1 MADYF
6 VTAQMLFSL
15 SLLPNCLVISTISV
29 TFILNLNSNRRTI
42 SFNLKTV
49 SLMTLEVHI
58 ASDIA
63 TKGSKRFYVPVSSI
77 DVRKAMAFYKLCA
90 FDSRNML

>member
-1 MADYF
+1 
-6 VTAQMLFSL
+6 
-15 SLLPNCLVISTISV
+15 
-29 TFILNLNSNRRTI
+29 
-42 SFNLKTV
+42 
-49 SLMTLEVHI
+49 MTLEVHI

-77 DVRKAMAFYKLCA
+77 DVRKAMAFYKLCP